1 MIYNLGSIN
10 ADYFYR
16 LPRLPGPGETLAAT
30 GMSSGLGGKGANQS
44 VAIARAGAEIRHIG
58 AVGGDGRWLIDRLAE
73 AGVDTRSLH
82 LSDRPTAHAIVMI
95 DGEGENQIVIFPG
108 ANYDQCPDTVAKAL
122 SEGRRGD
129 WLLLQN
135 ETSQQSEAAEMA
147 AGKDMSVVYSAA
159 PFDAEAVARL
169 LPHLSLLIMNEV
181 EAGQLAEALGTQI
194 LHLPVANVLVTKGA
208 RGADWYD
215 TRLMQTLSIP
225 AFPVTPV
232 DTTGAGDTFT
242 GYAVAGLSTG
252 MSPQTALRRAAA
264 AAAISVTRTGT
275 ADAIPT
281 IAEVEAFLA

>member
-30 GMSSGLGGKGANQS
+30 EMSSGLGGKGANQS
-44 VAIARAGAEIRHIG
+44 VAIARAGAEVCHIG
-58 AVGGDGRWLIDRLAE
+58 AVGGDGRWLIEHLAE
-73 AGVDTRSLH
+73 AGVDTRNIQFST
-82 LSDRPTAHAIVMI
+82 RPTAHAIVMI
-95 DGEGENQIVIFPG
+95 DGQGENQIVIFPG
-108 ANYDQCPDTVAKAL
+108 ANFDQCPDTVAKVL
-122 SEGRRGD
+122 SEGRPGD

-135 ETSQQSEAAEMA
+135 ETSQQAEAAALA
-147 AGKDMSVVYSAA
+147 AGRDMNVVYSAA
-159 PFDAEAVARL
+159 PFDADAVARL
-169 LPHLSLLIMNEV
+169 LPSLTLLIMNEV
-181 EAGQLAEALGTQI
+181 EAGQLAEALGTQV

-208 RGADWYD
+208 RGADWHD
-215 TRLMQTLSIP
+215 TRLMHTLSVP
-225 AFPVTPV
+225 AFPVAPV

-242 GYAVAGLSTG
+242 GYVVAGLSTG
-252 MSPQTALRRAAA
+252 SSPQTALRRAAA